1 MYLAIIFFNLLRF
14 EEMIQVLSKE
24 FNSFLNSLI
33 AYVVIGVFLTA
44 IGLLMWVFPETSV
57 LEYGYADMDTLFSF
71 GPYVFI
77 FLIPAITMR
86 SFAEE
91 SKAGTMELLLTKP
104 LSDWDVI
111 FGKFFACF
119 LLVIISLIPTLVYYV
134 SVYVLGNPAG
144 NIDTPGVIGSYLGL
158 ILLGAVFCA
167 IGIFASSITPN
178 QIVAF
183 IVSAFLCYFLFSGF
197 ESLSLLNVWS
207 ENALFIKQLGLLS
220 HYEALSKGLIDSRD
234 LVYFGSIIGI
244 MFVFTRTVLGAR
256 SW

>member
-1 MYLAIIFFNLLRF
+1 
-14 EEMIQVLSKE
+14 MIRVLTKE

-33 AYVVIGVFLTA
+33 AYVVIGVFLTG

-57 LEYGYADMDTLFSF
+57 LEYGYADMDTLFSL

-91 SKAGTMELLLTKP
+91 RKSGTMELLLTKP
-104 LSDWDVI
+104 LTDWDIVL
-111 FGKFFACF
+111 GKFLACF
-119 LLVIISLIPTLVYYV
+119 LLVLFALLPTVIYYF
-134 SVYVLGNPAG
+134 SIQALGNPPG
-144 NIDTPGVIGSYLGL
+144 NMDTPGVIGSYIGLGL
-158 ILLGAVFCA
+158 LAGVFCSV
-167 IGIFASSITPN
+167 GILASSITHN

-183 IVSAFLCYFLFSGF
+183 ILAAFLCFIVFSGF
-197 ESLSLLNVWS
+197 ESVSTLNVWS
-207 ENALFIKQLGLLS
+207 AHTLFIKQFGILY

-234 LVYFGSIIGI
+234 VIYFISAGALMLLISKII
-244 MFVFTRTVLGAR
+244 LSSR

>member
-1 MYLAIIFFNLLRF
+1 MVH
-14 EEMIQVLSKE
+14 VLSKE

-57 LEYGYADMDTLFSF
+57 LEYGYADMETLFTL

-91 SKAGTMELLLTKP
+91 SKGGTLELLLTKP
-104 LSDWDVI
+104 LSDWDI
-111 FGKFFACF
+111 IIGKFLACF
-119 LLVIISLIPTLVYYV
+119 FLFLLSIIPTLIYYL
-134 SVYVLGNPAG
+134 SVYALGNPEG
-144 NIDTPGVIGSYLGL
+144 NIDTPGVMGSYTGL
-158 ILLGAVFCA
+158 VLLGATFCA
-167 IGIFASSITPN
+167 IGIFSSSVTNN
-178 QIVAF
+178 QIVSF
-183 IVSAFLCYFLFSGF
+183 IVAAFLCYFLFAGF

-207 ENALFIKQLGLLS
+207 EQSLFIKELGLVY
-220 HYEALSKGLIDSRD
+220 HYEALSKGLIDSRN
-234 LVYFGSIIGI
+234 LVYFGSVITLMLLITRII
-244 MFVFTRTVLGAR
+244 MGAR